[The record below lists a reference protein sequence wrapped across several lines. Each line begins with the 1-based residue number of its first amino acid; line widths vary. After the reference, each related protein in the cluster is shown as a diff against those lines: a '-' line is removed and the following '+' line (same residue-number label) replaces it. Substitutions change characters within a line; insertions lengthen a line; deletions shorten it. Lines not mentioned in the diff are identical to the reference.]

1 MPKSSNQKRRIL
13 YLAQL
18 LLQQTDES
26 HYLSRAQLA
35 QLLAQQGLDGE
46 RKSLYD
52 DLEQLRQSGLD
63 VEFVRG
69 KGYHVPNRIFQLAEL
84 KLLVDSVQASKFI
97 TYKKSMELI
106 KKLES
111 LTSVYQAQQLQRQV
125 FVAGRIKT
133 MNESVY
139 YNIDRIYAAIGQN
152 RQIGFRYFAYTVEK
166 KRRFRHDGAQ
176 YQISPFALACDDEN
190 YYMLGFDSQAGIL
203 KHYRVDKMSDISTLD
218 LPRDG
223 DESFQRL
230 DMADYTRKVFS
241 MFGGKEEL
249 VRLRFQNRLIGV
261 VLDRF
266 GKEVTVLPKEDETFE
281 IYARVV
287 LSPQFY
293 GWIFALGDGV
303 QILSPEAAVRGMAQ
317 QLRKARS
324 LYPAFGEK
332 AQEK

>member
-1 MPKSSNQKRRIL
+1 MPKSSNQKRKIL

-18 LLQQTDES
+18 LLRQTDEN
-26 HYLSRAQLA
+26 HYLGRAQLE

-52 DLEQLRQSGLD
+52 DLAQLRQIGLD
-63 VEFVRG
+63 IEFVRG

-125 FVAGRIKT
+125 FVAGRVKT

-139 YNIDRIYAAIGQN
+139 YNIDQIHTAIGQN
-152 RQIGFRYFAYTVEK
+152 RQIGFRYFEYTVEK
-166 KRRFRHDGAQ
+166 KRRFRHEGAQ
-176 YQISPFALACDDEN
+176 YRISPFALAWEDEN
-190 YYMLGFDSQAGIL
+190 YYMLGFDARAGIL
-203 KHYRVDKMSDISTLD
+203 KHYRVDKMSDISPLE
-218 LPRDG
+218 LPREG
-223 DESFQRL
+223 GEQFRQL
-230 DMADYTRKVFS
+230 DTADYARKVFS
-241 MFGGKEEL
+241 MFGGEEER

-261 VLDRF
+261 VMDRF
-266 GKEVTVLPKEDETFE
+266 GKDVPVFPQEDGTFE
-281 IYARVV
+281 IYTRVV

-303 QILSPEAAVRGMAQ
+303 RILSPETAVRGMAK
-317 QLRKARS
+317 QLQKTLP
-324 LYPAFGEK
+324 LYPLSGET
-332 AQEK
+332 